1 MNDITST
8 NNTNTNMTLTAKPRT
23 QFSNRIPHTI
33 FKDLLKEAKRVGYV
47 REGKMNE
54 LITIKDDETSEMV
67 FRGLKMD
74 SQNWLVT
81 FSTKYWQEPAME
93 A

>member
-8 NNTNTNMTLTAKPRT
+8 NNTNMTLTAKPKT
-23 QFSNRIPHTI
+23 QFSKVITHPF

-47 REGKMNE
+47 REGKMNDF
-54 LITIKDDETSEMV
+54 ITIKDDESGEMV
-67 FRGLKMD
+67 FRGLKMNKV
-74 SQNWLVT
+74 NWMVT
-81 FSTKYWQEPAME
+81 FSLKYWQEPAMMG